1 MATAARPRITGLGR
15 VLVAV
20 YGVLALAATGRSL
33 VQIVERFDAAPL
45 AFTLSAVSAV
55 VYVLATLALVF
66 SASRA
71 WYVIAWAAILVELVG
86 VLVVGTFSL
95 FRHDLFP
102 EETVWS
108 WFGSGYVFIPLVLP
122 FVGVGWLWAH
132 RPGRMS
138 APAPVVAPVERSVW

>member
-1 MATAARPRITGLGR
+1 MPSANRPRITGLGR

-33 VQIVERFDAAPL
+33 VQIVERFDTAPL

-55 VYVLATLALVF
+55 VYILATLALVF
-66 SASRA
+66 SASRG
-71 WYVIAWAAILVELVG
+71 WYVVAWAAIVFELAG
-86 VLVVGTFSL
+86 VLIVGSYSL

-108 WFGSGYVFIPLVLP
+108 WFGSGYVFVPLVLP
-122 FVGVGWLWAH
+122 FVGISWLLSH
-132 RPGRMS
+132 RPGADPV
-138 APAPVVAPVERSVW
+138 APAPAPVERSVW

>member
-1 MATAARPRITGLGR
+1 MPSANRPRITGLGR

-33 VQIVERFDAAPL
+33 VQIIERFDTAPL
-45 AFTLSAVSAV
+45 AFTLSAISAA
-55 VYVLATLALVF
+55 VYILATLALVF

-71 WYVIAWAAILVELVG
+71 WYVIAWAAIVFELVG
-86 VLVVGTFSL
+86 VLGVGFFSL

-108 WFGSGYVFIPLVLP
+108 WFGSGYVFVPLILP
-122 FVGVGWLWAH
+122 FVGISWLAAH
-132 RPGRMS
+132 RPGVARVPS
-138 APAPVVAPVERSVW
+138 VPVPVERSVW